1 MPNST
6 RYSTVAMALH
16 WLIALMIIG
25 LIGFGLL
32 MTNENMPNRFAIY
45 QWHKSFGI
53 TVLFLSVFRLL
64 WRLGHKPPALPE
76 GMKTWEIT
84 ASKITHIGFYVLM
97 IAMPLL
103 GWAMVSASR
112 LPIQTELF
120 YTVPWPNL
128 PGVPKEKSVEALLK
142 TLHGIGGKIML
153 GLIVLHIG
161 AALKH
166 QFVSK
171 DNLLAR
177 MLPFL
182 KHNS

>member
-1 MPNST
+1 MI
-6 RYSTVAMALH
+6 LH

-25 LIGFGLL
+25 LIAFGLL
-32 MTNENMPNRFAIY
+32 MTNENVPNRFVLY

-53 TVLFLSVFRLL
+53 TVLFLSIFRLF
-64 WRLGHKPPALPE
+64 WRLGHKPPPLPD
-76 GMKTWEIT
+76 GMKNWEVL

-97 IAMPLL
+97 IGVPFL
-103 GWAMVSASR
+103 GWAMISASR

-120 YTVPWPNL
+120 YTIPWPNL
-128 PGVPKEKSVEALLK
+128 PGVPQEKEVEALLK
-142 TLHGIGGKIML
+142 TLHEIGAK
-153 GLIVLHIG
+153 LILALIILHIG

-182 KHNS
+182 NRS